1 MNKTL
6 KYLLV
11 SFGVLVLLTWGARKA
26 GWIGKSEGMPVTTEV
41 ATNRSLIETVTAS
54 GKIQPEAEVK
64 LSPEVSGEI
73 IELTVREGE
82 RVSKGA
88 LLIRINPDIYQAAVS
103 RAEAAVSS
111 ARAVEAQA
119 KAQLVEAS
127 NNFNRNKSLFES
139 KVISEQEFDAF
150 QRAYDV
156 ARLGVESATFQLR
169 SAEATAREAKDN
181 LRRTTLYAPV
191 DGTISKLSVE
201 VGERVVGTAQMAGT
215 DLLRIA
221 NLDRMEVRVDVNEN
235 DIVRVSIGDT
245 AIVEADAYPGRS
257 FRGLV
262 TEIANSAK
270 SDQGSVDQ
278 VTNFQVRVH
287 ILRESYA
294 DLIDIAK
301 GPSPFRPGMSAA
313 VEIRTAYRNDVV
325 TVPVQAVTLRDN
337 PDRNAPSQDQKM
349 EVVFVHEA
357 GRAVMKSVKTGIQ
370 DINHIEISSGIASGE
385 EVITGPYTTVSR
397 TLKADATVKATPRK
411 VDQP

>member
-6 KYLLV
+6 KYLLIAFLGLIV
-11 SFGVLVLLTWGARKA
+11 ITWGARKL
-26 GWIGKSEGMPVTTEV
+26 GLIGQKKGASVEV
-41 ATNRSLIETVTAS
+41 DAVARRSLIETVTAS

-73 IELTVREGE
+73 IELTIKEGDQ
-82 RVSKGA
+82 VKKGD

-103 RAEAAVSS
+103 RTDAAVST
-111 ARAVEAQA
+111 AKAGLAQAEAQFLEA
-119 KAQLVEAS
+119 K
-127 NNFNRNKSLFES
+127 NIFNRNKSLYES

-150 QRAYDV
+150 KRGYDV
-156 ARLGVESATFQLR
+156 ARLGVESASFQLK
-169 SAEATAREAKDN
+169 SAEATLREAKDN

-235 DIVRVSIGDT
+235 DIVRVSLGDT
-245 AIVEADAYPGRS
+245 AIVEADAYPGKS
-257 FRGLV
+257 FKGLV

-270 SDQGSVDQ
+270 SEVGSADQ

-287 ILRESYA
+287 ILKSSYE
-294 DLIDIAK
+294 DLIDLKK

-313 VEIRTAYRNDVV
+313 VEIRTAYRNEVL
-325 TVPVQAVTLRDN
+325 TVPVQSVTIREN
-337 PDRNAPSQDQKM
+337 PDKASKNEKL

-357 GRAVMKSVKTGIQ
+357 GKAKMKVVSTGIQ
-370 DINHIEISSGIASGE
+370 DISHIEILEGLETDE
-385 EVITGPYTTVSR
+385 EVVIGPYLMVSR
-397 TLKADATVKATPRK
+397 TLRNGQDITTTNKSAKSE
-411 VDQP
+411 